1 MAGVTPALLDPTI
14 DSGHRSFLAVVQ
26 HQQGWLVVATCFSIV
41 IMDLSSWFS
50 YSVLKLRLC
59 YLTMQAYFCSTNEL
73 LDHDM
78 VYK

>member
-1 MAGVTPALLDPTI
+1 MT
-14 DSGHRSFLAVVQ
+14 
-26 HQQGWLVVATCFSIV
+26 GWLVVATCFSIV

-59 YLTMQAYFCSTNEL
+59 YLAMQAHFYSTNEL